1 MTTILST
8 CPSSAWAMESYGL
21 PVSAQPQAR
30 RANRRLQSI
39 LLLLFIGTSLTPAL
53 AEAPPALSFF
63 EYLGEMVEHEGEW
76 LDPLTMDAMAPP
88 SNTDVV
94 DSNDATTRQLAPDT
108 QSGSETEADA
118 VAEETR

>member
-1 MTTILST
+1 MTTSVAA
-8 CPSSAWAMESYGL
+8 CPTSAWAMESYGH
-21 PVSAQPQAR
+21 PVSPRYSSR
-30 RANRRLQSI
+30 RANRRLQS
-39 LLLLFIGTSLTPAL
+39 LVLLLFVGTSLTPAL

-88 SNTDVV
+88 SNKDVV
-94 DSNDATTRQLAPDT
+94 DSNEATTRQLVPDAQT
-108 QSGSETEADA
+108 HSEAQADA